1 MDISARPAGFA
12 SSMAL
17 VDRFLSTSPAMT
29 GGAAHHTSSPAHQ
42 GLTASPAP
50 PVSQT
55 VPVHARHRHGCP
67 LPLVDTLR
75 SAAAHL
81 QASTSATTPLHPG
94 AGRPGSHPARPTAP
108 QTILS
113 ADKTICGAAKT
124 FPLQAR
130 PPCAIIF
137 LFARTR
143 RGVRVVE
150 GAALEMR

>member
-29 GGAAHHTSSPAHQ
+29 GKQLITPAARIIRG
-42 GLTASPAP
+42 GL
-50 PVSQT
+50 PVRQT